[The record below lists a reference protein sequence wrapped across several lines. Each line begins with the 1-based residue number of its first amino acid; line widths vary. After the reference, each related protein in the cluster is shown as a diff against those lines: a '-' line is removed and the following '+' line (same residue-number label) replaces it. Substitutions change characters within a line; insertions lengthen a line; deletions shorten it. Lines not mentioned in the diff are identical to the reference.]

1 MTALLISAIAFT
13 IGLAYTW
20 SRWGVQKSISITFY
34 EHENALL
41 WYVWFLCFALPIL
54 TLVDHFL
61 LFLAIGSIAFVGAAP
76 DFKSTKIQEAVH
88 IGGAYAGII
97 LAFAYLVVKGEYL
110 TPAIMVIFTVYA
122 TLKLNNKTTWIEVA
136 AFYLTL
142 IGLAIIQC
150 TL

>member
-1 MTALLISAIAFT
+1 MTALILSAIAFS

-34 EHENALL
+34 EHENTLL
-41 WYVWFLCFALPIL
+41 WYMWFLCFALPIL

-97 LAFAYLVVKGEYL
+97 LAFAYLVVRGEYI
-110 TPAIMVIFTVYA
+110 TPIIMAAFTIFAVR
-122 TLKLNNKTTWIEVA
+122 KLPNKTTWIEVA

-142 IGLAIIQC
+142 IGLAIIQ
-150 TL
+150 